1 MGRRGDASG
10 PRAKFSQLLPYLLEH
25 KRVLGFVIVLSILG
39 ALASLAQPL
48 LVSQVITVVQKGNP
62 LGSLVWGLIALVVV
76 SGLISGYQHYLLQ
89 RTGEGVVL
97 SSRRKLIGRMLR
109 LPISEF
115 DTRRTGDLV
124 SRVGSDTTL
133 LRAVLTQGLVEAI
146 GGSLTFV
153 GALIAMLVIDPVLL
167 GLTVLV
173 IAASVVTVTLLS
185 QRIRVASLAAQVKVG
200 DLAASVER
208 AISAVRTVR
217 ASNATDREIAAVE
230 EDAVGAWK
238 MGIQVA
244 KISALVVP
252 IAGIAMQV
260 SFLVVLGVGGFRVA
274 SGTITVAN
282 LIAFILFLF
291 LMIVPLGQAF
301 GAITSVNSALGALGR
316 IQEIIDL
323 PAEDQFDREIAPL
336 AITVGAAN
344 ESVRPD
350 APAIS
355 FEDVHFGYAVAPD
368 VEPDPAGV
376 AGVAEAAGVA
386 QAAGVAE
393 AAGVAQSAGVAESA
407 VEVPSAPETVIVAPA
422 LIGSVLA
429 EPDLLEASLGAAN
442 ANAAD
447 DAAALAALDAAA
459 DPDGGMRRLPTAA
472 DLFGTV
478 PPDVDTDTSA
488 PRAVDLST
496 APAFGTSATVAS
508 PDFAVATVAAASD
521 GPQHVRA
528 DRLVHAPDDDATPTA
543 STVQAS
549 GMDGADGI
557 PLENT
562 TGAGAGPAAAL
573 APDLAVAAAAG
584 EPRPVLSGVS
594 FSAPRGR
601 RTALVGPSGAGK
613 STILALIERFYDPNA
628 GIVRLGGLDIRTL
641 DRTALRSQIGY
652 VEQDAPVLAGSLRDN
667 LTLAT
672 PDATDEEC
680 IAVLHAVN
688 LGEVLDRDPAGLG
701 AAVGESGVMLSGGER
716 QRLAI
721 ARALLAA
728 PPILLL
734 DESTSSLDGVNE
746 QMMRAAIDAV
756 AVNRT
761 LIVIAHRLSTV
772 VDSDQIVVLDH
783 GRVIGT
789 GTHSE
794 LVASTPLY
802 RELAKHQLL
811 V

>member
-1 MGRRGDASG
+1 AAPAAAPAARGRIGRMGRRGDTSG

-25 KRVLGFVIVLSILG
+25 KKVLGFVIVLSILG

-48 LVSQVITVVQKGNP
+48 LVSQVITTVQKSQP
-62 LGSLVWGLIALVVV
+62 LDGLVWALIALVIV

-173 IAASVVTVTLLS
+173 IAVSVVAVTLLS
-185 QRIRVASLAAQVKVG
+185 QRIRTASLAAQAKVG

-217 ASNATDREIAAVE
+217 ASNATDREVAAVE
-230 EDAVGAWK
+230 EDAKGAWR

-274 SGTITVAN
+274 SGAITIAN

-301 GAITSVNSALGALGR
+301 GAITSVNAALGALGR

-323 PAEDQFDREIAPL
+323 PAEDQFDRDIAPL
-336 AITVGAAN
+336 AMTVGAAN

-355 FEDVHFGYAVAPD
+355 FENVHFGYAVAAPESAD
-368 VEPDPAGV
+368 AASGAGTAPAGAESGADSGSESSASEPGFV
-376 AGVAEAAGVA
+376 VPPILEAAIV
-386 QAAGVAE
+386 VP
-393 AAGVAQSAGVAESA
+393 A
-407 VEVPSAPETVIVAPA
+407 VFEE
-422 LIGSVLA
+422 VLA
-429 EPDLLEASLGAAN
+429 EPDLID
-442 ANAAD
+442 AD
-447 DAAALAALDAAA
+447 LDAA
-459 DPDGGMRRLPTAA
+459 DRESPERGAA
-472 DLFGTV
+472 E
-478 PPDVDTDTSA
+478 
-488 PRAVDLST
+488 RA
-496 APAFGTSATVAS
+496 AE
-508 PDFAVATVAAASD
+508 
-521 GPQHVRA
+521 RA
-528 DRLVHAPDDDATPTA
+528 DA
-543 STVQAS
+543 
-549 GMDGADGI
+549 
-557 PLENT
+557 E
-562 TGAGAGPAAAL
+562 
-573 APDLAVAAAAG
+573 AAG
-584 EPRPVLSGVS
+584 EPRPVLRGVS
-594 FSAPRGR
+594 FSAPRGL

-613 STILALIERFYDPNA
+613 STILALIERFYDPTA
-628 GIVRLGGLDIRTL
+628 GVVRLGGLDIRTL
-641 DRTALRSQIGY
+641 DRAALRSQIGY

-667 LTLAT
+667 LTLST

-688 LGEVLDRDPAGLG
+688 LTEVLDRDPAGLN

-746 QMMRAAIDAV
+746 QKMRAAIDAV
-756 AVNRT
+756 AVDRT

-783 GRVIGT
+783 GQVIGT